1 MEKSKQVGFNY
12 LKGGMEMKKQH
23 FLTLICLFF
32 LFNLNPSGVAA
43 IYYDTSGENV
53 GPVDLLEAG
62 AEIYER
68 GDGQKLLKVT
78 INTQP
83 HLPGI
88 VIFECDVD
96 NTGGT
101 MGIPYI
107 PVLPCPCKQE
117 AGIDIAL
124 ITIIRQQGDNSE
136 TAFCKGCKDNQQ
148 ASCSKGRLSGEWY
161 AVVGVSPL
169 AANPRGIEDSLGIM
183 RGLLDPPPKLP
194 ISGETEDC
202 YTYPWGQ
209 ILEYAHSVN
218 PDQFDWDKS
227 QNSANNKWQ
236 VSVWHDALFAD
247 EDDFID
253 APLGPL
259 NISDWTPDGNG
270 IMADMEP
277 SPGFFGTYCEG
288 NFDGD
293 KDIDGTDA
301 ATFKYGFGRS
311 PFYMVCPSCGPNY

>member
-1 MEKSKQVGFNY
+1 
-12 LKGGMEMKKQH
+12 MKRKH
-23 FLTLICLFF
+23 ILGLMILCCL
-32 LFNLNPSGVAA
+32 LSLHSSSSGITDLAG
-43 IYYDTSGENV
+43 DNV

-78 INTQP
+78 VDTHP

-101 MGIPYI
+101 WGIPYI
-107 PVLPCPCKQE
+107 PVPPCPCKPE
-117 AGIDIAL
+117 AGIDISI

-136 TAFCKGCKDNQQ
+136 TAFCKGCEDIQQ

-161 AVVGVSPL
+161 AIVGVSPL
-169 AANPRGIEDSLGIM
+169 NANPRGIEDSLGIM

-194 ISGETEDC
+194 ASGETQDC
-202 YTYPWGQ
+202 YSFPWGQ
-209 ILEYAHSVN
+209 ILEYSHAVN

-227 QNSANNKWQ
+227 QNIAYNKWQ

-247 EDDFID
+247 GDDFID
-253 APLGPL
+253 APLVGPL
-259 NISDWTPDGNG
+259 NISDWAPNSSG
-270 IMADMEP
+270 IMADMDYAEYY
-277 SPGFFGTYCEG
+277 TYCEG

-293 KDIDGTDA
+293 VDIDGSDA
-301 ATFKYGFGRS
+301 AQFKEDYGRS
-311 PFYMVCPSCGPNY
+311 VFKNPCPSCGPMY

>member
-1 MEKSKQVGFNY
+1 MGFID

-23 FLTLICLFF
+23 LLIVICLFF
-32 LFNLNPSGVAA
+32 LFSFNPSEVSA
-43 IYYDTSGENV
+43 INDLAGDNV

-78 INTQP
+78 VNSHP

-101 MGIPYI
+101 IGIPYI
-107 PVLPCPCKQE
+107 PVPPCHCKQE
-117 AGIDIAL
+117 GGIDISI

-136 TAFCKGCKDNQQ
+136 TAFCKGCEDNQQ

-194 ISGETEDC
+194 TSGETQDC
-202 YTYPWGQ
+202 YSFPWGQ
-209 ILEYAHSVN
+209 ILEYAHAAN

-227 QNSANNKWQ
+227 QNIANNKWQ
-236 VSVWHDALFAD
+236 MSVWHDALFAD
-247 EDDFID
+247 EDDYID
-253 APLGPL
+253 DPLGPL
-259 NISDWTPDGNG
+259 NISDWVPDGNV
-270 IMADMEP
+270 MADMDYAEYY
-277 SPGFFGTYCEG
+277 TYCEG

-293 KDIDGTDA
+293 VDIDGSDA
-301 ATFKYGFGRS
+301 AQFKEDYGRS
-311 PFYMVCPSCGPNY
+311 VFKNPCPRCGPMY